1 MRSAIAVGADLPVV
15 VGADLKVGPCR
26 ISEPGLTLRAATADD
41 APAIHAL
48 ITSHLDEGHLLPRQT
63 GEIAI
68 HASRF
73 VVMVANPAR
82 AGLHEGGKIVGCADL
97 APLSRTVAEIRSL
110 IVSAHLRSNGVGRR
124 LIDALIAR
132 ARASGFERL
141 CAFTHAPS
149 YFVRHGFSLVPHDW
163 LPEKIRTDCGSC
175 AFFRKCGQ
183 YAVMLPFTP
192 APQSST
198 SPTALDGF
206 VPLASLHG

>member
-1 MRSAIAVGADLPVV
+1 MRSAVAAGLYKT
-15 VGADLKVGPCR
+15 G
-26 ISEPGLTLRAATADD
+26 EPGLTLRAATADD

-48 ITSHLDEGHLLPRQT
+48 ITNHLDEGHLLPRQT
-63 GEIAI
+63 GEIAV

-73 VVMVANPAR
+73 IVVED
-82 AGLHEGGKIVGCADL
+82 EGEIVGCADL

-110 IVSAHLRSNGVGRR
+110 IVSAHVRSNGVGRR

-132 ARASGFERL
+132 SRASGFEKL

-149 YFVRHGFSLVPHDW
+149 YFVRRGFSLVPHEW

-175 AFFRKCGQ
+175 ALFRKCGQ
-183 YAVMLPFTP
+183 YAVMLPFTL

-198 SPTALDGF
+198 SATALDGF